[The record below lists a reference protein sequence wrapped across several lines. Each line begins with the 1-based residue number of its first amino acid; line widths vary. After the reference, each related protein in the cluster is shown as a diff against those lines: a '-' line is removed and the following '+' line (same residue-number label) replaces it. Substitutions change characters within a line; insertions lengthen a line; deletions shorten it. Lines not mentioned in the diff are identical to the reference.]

1 MNKGLFGILSLSLIL
16 GAGIISSCDQLE
28 KLEEN
33 KENKDNTINNP
44 AKPDNPQQPEN
55 PQDTTVYS
63 AVDQKEFLEDAS
75 IEMLNMFPSTEFDD
89 LADFGMEI
97 DRLYDDYEWNNVE
110 QWGDDAFEAC
120 KKMLGQSSRKTYE
133 RKSTSSSYPWRES
146 YYEYLTE
153 YKLVLA
159 FSNFTGRFTAADGCW
174 SFTPHNALEFDFKDE
189 AGNDCVIQLSTSGT
203 KTKLLSPSY
212 SEGVRYVENVKY
224 YQDSTL
230 YLAYEYIDKYNIEL
244 EMPQEAK
251 FIVKRGNDILM
262 ELVLKTDIRS
272 LAGNGAVDISRSI
285 IGVSSEFKLNNGY
298 RITVDNITFQGNTS
312 LYASAKMFLNTDEL
326 LSVSASAKIAGFP
339 SLTLTDDDMDALEEY
354 FEERFE
360 NDNSNITDL
369 SVLVDIHKKVQLGGW
384 ITNVRKL
391 YDYMD
396 KAESYI
402 DNETKFKDY
411 VNKVNESMNVGMYFN
426 GNSTLQA
433 AVKMEPF
440 AKRYWSYEYN
450 QYRERWS
457 IRPVIILSDGSQ
469 ASTFEDY
476 FDERDFKKL
485 INTFQALMDNYE
497 EMVDP
502 EPEEE

>member
-1 MNKGLFGILSLSLIL
+1 M
-16 GAGIISSCDQLE
+16 
-28 KLEEN
+28 
-33 KENKDNTINNP
+33 
-44 AKPDNPQQPEN
+44 
-55 PQDTTVYS
+55 
-63 AVDQKEFLEDAS
+63 
-75 IEMLNMFPSTEFDD
+75 
-89 LADFGMEI
+89 
-97 DRLYDDYEWNNVE
+97 
-110 QWGDDAFEAC
+110 
-120 KKMLGQSSRKTYE
+120 
-133 RKSTSSSYPWRES
+133 
-146 YYEYLTE
+146 
-153 YKLVLA
+153 
-159 FSNFTGRFTAADGCW
+159 
-174 SFTPHNALEFDFKDE
+174 
-189 AGNDCVIQLSTSGT
+189 
-203 KTKLLSPSY
+203 SPSY
-212 SEGVRYVENVKY
+212 SEGVRYVENVRY

-360 NDNSNITDL
+360 NDNSNITDI

-440 AKRYWSYEYN
+440 ANRYWSYEYN
-450 QYRERWS
+450 QDRERWS

-476 FDERDFKKL
+476 FDEREFKKL
-485 INTFQALMDNYE
+485 INTFQALMDDYE